1 MGTEVR
7 MAGRLGERGQS
18 LAKLPLF
25 SACSL
30 RELRKVESLTRQVWV
45 APGTAVFREGD
56 IGREVFVVVE
66 GTATVLVG
74 GVPQCTVGPGDV
86 LGDTDVGHR
95 FPRRATVMANTW
107 LDLAAVHR
115 RKFSELM
122 RLQRVNAAVLQ
133 QPSSVPDLQPGRF
146 SAA

>member
-1 MGTEVR
+1 
-7 MAGRLGERGQS
+7 MAGGLGRRGQR

-25 SACSL
+25 SRCSR

-56 IGREVFVVVE
+56 IGREVFIVVE

-74 GVPQCTVGPGDV
+74 GVPQCTVGPGDL

-95 FPRRATVMANTW
+95 NPRRATVTANTW

-115 RKFSELM
+115 RKFSELTG
-122 RLQRVNAAVLQ
+122 LQRVNTRVLQ
-133 QPSSVPDLQPGRF
+133 QEPSVPELQPGTF